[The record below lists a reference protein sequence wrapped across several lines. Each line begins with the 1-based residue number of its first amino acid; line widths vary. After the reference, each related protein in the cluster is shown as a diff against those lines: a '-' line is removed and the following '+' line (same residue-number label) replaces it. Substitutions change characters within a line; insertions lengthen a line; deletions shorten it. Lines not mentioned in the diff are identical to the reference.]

1 MATWQE
7 KLAADEIVLIDGGM
21 GTELERVGADMNAQ
35 GWSGAAV
42 IEVPD
47 VVRRVHREFVE
58 AGAEVITVNTFSMA
72 PHMLR
77 GMGYGDRAE
86 SAIADAVRLA
96 REACAEAGKPD
107 LPLAGSVSTMRTKD
121 VETGTWPALPPGEAR
136 ESLAT
141 LVHILKE
148 EGCTIMALEMMED
161 LEVAPMATEIAVA
174 SGVPTWLGISCRRAA
189 DGATIESF
197 DVPGVTLDQL
207 YAALL
212 PLGADVLNIMHSEIP
227 VTGEALERARPLWNR
242 PMGAYPESG
251 YFTMPNWNF
260 VDVVSPADLVKEATG
275 WVARGARILGG
286 CCGLGPAHIA
296 ALRDAMPELMAA
308 RG

>member
-21 GTELERVGADMNAQ
+21 GTELERVGAQMNAN

-58 AGAEVITVNTFSMA
+58 DGAEVITVNTFSMA
-72 PHMLR
+72 PHMLA
-77 GMGYGDRAE
+77 GMGYGDRVE
-86 SAIADAVRLA
+86 QAIADSVRLA
-96 REACAEAGKPD
+96 REACAEAGMPD
-107 LPLAGSVSTMRTKD
+107 LPLAGSVSTMRTKN
-121 VETGTWPALPPGEAR
+121 VETGTWPALPPKEAQ
-136 ESLAT
+136 ESLST

-148 EGCTIMALEMMED
+148 EGCSVMALEMMED
-161 LEVAPMATEIAVA
+161 LEVAPVATGIAVA
-174 SGVPTWLGISCRRAA
+174 SGLPTRLGISCRRAA
-189 DGATIESF
+189 DGTTIESF

-227 VTGEALERARPLWNR
+227 VTGEALERARPLWNK

-251 YFTMPNWNF
+251 YFTMPTWNF
-260 VDVVSPADLVKEATG
+260 VDIVSPADLVEQARG

-286 CCGLGPAHIA
+286 CCGLGPDHIR
-296 ALRDAMPELMAA
+296 ALRDAMPQLMAA

>member
-1 MATWQE
+1 MASWQE

-21 GTELERVGADMNAQ
+21 GTELERVGAQMNAG

-42 IEVPD
+42 IEAPD

-77 GMGYGDRAE
+77 GMGYGDRVE
-86 SAIADAVRLA
+86 KAIADAVRLA
-96 REACAEAGKPD
+96 REACVEAGRPD

-121 VETGTWPALPPGEAR
+121 VATGTWPALPPGEAH
-136 ESLAT
+136 ESLST
-141 LVHILKE
+141 LVRILKE
-148 EGCTIMALEMMED
+148 EGCSILALEMMED

-174 SGVPTWLGISCRRAA
+174 SGLPTWLGISCRRAA
-189 DGATIESF
+189 DGKTIESF
-197 DVPGVTLDQL
+197 DVPGITLDQL
-207 YAALL
+207 LAALL

-227 VTGEALERARPLWNR
+227 VTGEALERARPLWNK

-251 YFTMPNWNF
+251 YFTMPHWNF
-260 VDVVSPADLVKEATG
+260 VDVVSPAGLVEEARG

-286 CCGLGPAHIA
+286 CCGLGPDHIA
-296 ALRDAMPELMAA
+296 ALRDAMPDLMAA
-308 RG
+308 RA

>member
-21 GTELERVGADMNAQ
+21 GTELERVGTQMNARS
-35 GWSGAAV
+35 WSGAAV
-42 IEVPD
+42 IEAPD

-77 GMGYGDRAE
+77 GMGYGDRIEA
-86 SAIADAVRLA
+86 AIADAVRLA

-107 LPLAGSVSTMRTKD
+107 LPIAGSVSTMRIKD
-121 VETGTWPALPPGEAR
+121 PETGTWPELPHEEAH
-136 ESLAT
+136 ESIAT
-141 LVHILKE
+141 LVRILKE
-148 EGCTIMALEMMED
+148 EGCSILALEMMED
-161 LEVAPMATEIAVA
+161 LAMAPMTTQIAVA
-174 SGVPTWLGISCRRAA
+174 SGLPTWLGISCRRAA
-189 DGATIESF
+189 DGTTIESF

-207 YAALL
+207 FAALL

-227 VTGEALERARPLWNR
+227 VTGEALERARPLWSK

-251 YFTMPNWNF
+251 YFTMPTWNF
-260 VDVVSPADLVKEATG
+260 VDIVSPADLVEEAKG
-275 WVARGARILGG
+275 WVGKGARILGG
-286 CCGLGPAHIA
+286 CCGLGPDHIR
-296 ALRDAMPELMAA
+296 ALRDAMPQLMAA

>member
-21 GTELERVGADMNAQ
+21 GTELERVGAEMNAQ

-47 VVRRVHREFVE
+47 VVRWVHREFVE

-77 GMGYGDRAE
+77 GMGYGDRVE

-96 REACAEAGKPD
+96 REACAEAGRPD
-107 LPLAGSVSTMRTKD
+107 LPIAGSVSTMRTKN
-121 VETGTWPALPPGEAR
+121 VETGTWPALPPEEAQ
-136 ESLAT
+136 ESLST

-148 EGCTIMALEMMED
+148 EGCSIMALEMMED
-161 LEVAPMATEIAVA
+161 LEVAPMATQIAVA

-189 DGATIESF
+189 DGTTIESF

-227 VTGEALERARPLWNR
+227 VTGEALERARPLWDK

-260 VDVVSPADLVKEATG
+260 VDVVSPQDLVAEAKG

-296 ALRDAMPELMAA
+296 ALRDAMPDLTAA

>member
-21 GTELERVGADMNAQ
+21 GTELERVGAEMNAQ

-77 GMGYGDRAE
+77 GMGYGDRVE

-96 REACAEAGKPD
+96 REACAEAGRPD
-107 LPLAGSVSTMRTKD
+107 LPIAGSVSTMRTKN
-121 VETGTWPALPPGEAR
+121 VETGTWPALPPEEAR
-136 ESLAT
+136 ESLST

-148 EGCTIMALEMMED
+148 EGCSIMALEIMED
-161 LEVAPMATEIAVA
+161 LDVAPMATQIAVA

-197 DVPGVTLDQL
+197 DVPGVTLDAL

-227 VTGEALERARPLWNR
+227 VTGEALERARPLWDK

-260 VDVVSPADLVKEATG
+260 VDVVSPQDLVAEAKG

>member
-21 GTELERVGADMNAQ
+21 GTELERVGAEMNAQ

-77 GMGYGDRAE
+77 GMGYGDRVE

-96 REACAEAGKPD
+96 REACAEAGRPD
-107 LPLAGSVSTMRTKD
+107 LPIAGSVSTMRTKN
-121 VETGTWPALPPGEAR
+121 VETGTWPALPPEEAH
-136 ESLAT
+136 ESLTT

-148 EGCTIMALEMMED
+148 EGCSIMALEMMED
-161 LEVAPMATEIAVA
+161 LEVAPMATQIAVA

-189 DGATIESF
+189 DGTTIESF

-227 VTGEALERARPLWNR
+227 VTGDALERARPLWDK

-260 VDVVSPADLVKEATG
+260 VDVVSPQDLVAEAKG

-296 ALRDAMPELMAA
+296 TLRDAMPDLMAA